1 MTVTFSDS
9 QQHFKVQVGLTHYLA
24 KRYGDVAAPPS
35 ELRAPYTE
43 DHCSRWAHA
52 FRNLLWLDP
61 ALGGAAWEAADY
73 YLDDAQWLVS
83 RHATASGR
91 YGFAAKGGHN
101 AEPHN
106 HNDVGQFI
114 LTAGGEAFL
123 ADLGCGEYTDRY
135 FGPERYSYD
144 CNGSQGHS
152 VPIID
157 GQVQAA
163 GAESAARGVQM
174 SLGDDEDRFRLD
186 LAPAY
191 RLPQLS
197 SLVRTF
203 TWRKTETP
211 LLVLEDS
218 FEFASAPA
226 SIVERFVTQ
235 LEPRLEE
242 SGDALTIA
250 AEGRRGGLVIRYDA
264 ADVRPSISR
273 HTFRDHFG
281 RNAEWYAVDF
291 TVLQPQAKH
300 RVELNFQFVGER

>member
-1 MTVTFSDS
+1 
-9 QQHFKVQVGLTHYLA
+9 LA

-52 FRNLLWLDP
+52 FRNLLWFDP
-61 ALGGAAWEAADY
+61 GLGGETWEAADY
-73 YLDDAQWLVS
+73 YLEDAQWLVS
-83 RHATASGR
+83 RHATATGR

-101 AEPHN
+101 DEPHN

-114 LTAGGEAFL
+114 LTADGAVFL
-123 ADLGCGEYTDRY
+123 ADLGCGEYTARY

-152 VPIID
+152 LPIVD
-157 GQVQAA
+157 GHVQAA
-163 GAESAARGVQM
+163 GAESAARSVQV
-174 SLGDDEDRFRLD
+174 SLGDDADRFRLD
-186 LAPAY
+186 MASAY

-203 TWRKTETP
+203 TWRKTEMP

-218 FEFASAPA
+218 YEFASAPA
-226 SIVERFVTQ
+226 SIVERFVTR
-235 LEPRLEE
+235 LEPRLDEGE
-242 SGDALTIA
+242 AALTISSERA
-250 AEGRRGGLVIRYDA
+250 GLVIRYDA
-264 ADVRPSISR
+264 ADVRPSVSR
-273 HTFRDHFG
+273 HTFRDHYG
-281 RNAEWYAVDF
+281 RDAEWYAVDF

-300 RVELNFQFVGER
+300 RVELSFQFMDER